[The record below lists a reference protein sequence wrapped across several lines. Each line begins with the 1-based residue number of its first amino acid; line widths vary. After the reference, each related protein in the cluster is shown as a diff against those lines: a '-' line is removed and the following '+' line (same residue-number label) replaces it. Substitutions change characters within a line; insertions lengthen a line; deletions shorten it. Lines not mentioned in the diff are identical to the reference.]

1 MAVNK
6 GSTITGYAFPN
17 VPEKWSPEEKRFA
30 LALRGL
36 FDVLFQKTRGL
47 KTDYEKNSYS
57 GLTNKPSINGTVLNG
72 NKQLSDIGIHA
83 VNSTDAGLMTSEML
97 EILND
102 ASAGVDY
109 LMTQSILDQ
118 LDQMKAFLDY
128 VTMMSQIDIPTDT
141 GNKVSR
147 VSYYYHTEV
156 WNKPMVWD
164 AVTKWITAE
173 DYEEIT
179 GEEFPPYR
187 PDEEEP
193 EE

>member
-72 NKQLSDIGIHA
+72 NKLLSDIGIHT

-97 EILND
+97 GTLNEVD
-102 ASAGVDY
+102 AEVEY
-109 LMTQSILDQ
+109 LMSQTVLAQ
-118 LDQMKAFLDY
+118 LTEIRAGLDY
-128 VTMMSQIDIPTDT
+128 VAMMSEIAILTDIS
-141 GNKVSR
+141 NKVSK
-147 VSYYYHTEV
+147 VTYYYNAEL
-156 WNKPMVWD
+156 WSKAMVYN
-164 AVTKWITAE
+164 AVGLWITSS
-173 DYEEIT
+173 DYETIT
-179 GEEFPPYR
+179 GEPYETVS
-187 PDEEEP
+187 EEEN
-193 EE
+193 E